1 MERLLL
7 FYLGRDLCLLPS
19 TPFFTTAVY
28 WYILVSLC
36 AKGTHRGCFFPNT
49 PQQATFPCRISAV
62 RGRGSVDLAQR
73 VRRKGFSA
81 DRLAPSP
88 GRLGRDTGRSGSAE
102 NRYLVLNCGEE
113 GIPSGS
119 RALFGLP
126 GAYSGALPQAPG
138 GIPEPP
144 RPRPLPR
151 RAPPPSWLK
160 LRILS
165 DLAFFASRIVK
176 HVIG

>member
-62 RGRGSVDLAQR
+62 CGRGSVDLAQR

-113 GIPSGS
+113 GIPFGLEGSFRTTGCLFRGPPSGS
-119 RALFGLP
+119 GRDP
-126 GAYSGALPQAPG
+126 
-138 GIPEPP
+138 
-144 RPRPLPR
+144 
-151 RAPPPSWLK
+151 
-160 LRILS
+160 
-165 DLAFFASRIVK
+165 
-176 HVIG
+176 